1 METTVNKWHDHNTIT
16 AMLECS
22 QFMIDNPTYVCIH
35 VCVYVYIYIYIY
47 IYIQGTHKIN
57 PVCSSRAPFWVDYV
71 RIMCADYVRTFC
83 SDYVRDFCVCVCV
96 CTCVYVSSLVRSGL
110 VWSSL

>member
-47 IYIQGTHKIN
+47 IY
-57 PVCSSRAPFWVDYV
+57 RALIKSTLFAVHV
-71 RIMCADYVRTFC
+71 RLFGLIMCGLCALIMCGLFVLIMCGTF
-83 SDYVRDFCVCVCV
+83 VCVCV
-96 CTCVYVSSLVRSGL
+96 YVCVCV
-110 VWSSL
+110 